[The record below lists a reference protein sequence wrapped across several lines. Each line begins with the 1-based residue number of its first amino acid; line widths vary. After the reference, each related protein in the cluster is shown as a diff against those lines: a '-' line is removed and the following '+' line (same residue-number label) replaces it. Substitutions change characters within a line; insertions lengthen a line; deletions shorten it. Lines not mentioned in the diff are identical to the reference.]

1 MNMPHRST
9 AERTPASSEDL
20 LLEQAAE
27 WIVALSSDDPNE
39 REQARA
45 DFERWKRADPRHAAA
60 AASFEHLLGK
70 VRGVRNSTAGS
81 GRPARSALDA
91 AGAGVRRQQRLKR
104 AGMALA
110 FACLVVMPAWLALHA
125 WPPAYLL
132 ADIRTASGEWKTH
145 TLIDGSRITLRSGSA
160 VNLRYDAARRV
171 VELVQG
177 EILVDVAKDAARPF
191 VVETA
196 DGSMR
201 ALGTRFVV
209 DREADATVLD
219 VIESRVLAQ
228 TPRQRQTGERE
239 GTAVQAGERVRITPD
254 GIGPVESI
262 DARSLDDAWR
272 HHQLVVN
279 DRPLADVLDELA
291 RNRRGGLYFDR
302 GAVTGIRVNA
312 VLPLD
317 DTDRALQL
325 LAINYPALRIR
336 TLTPYLVYIDM
347 PAASVR

>member
-1 MNMPHRST
+1 MPRRAPEDT
-9 AERTPASSEDL
+9 RPASSEERY
-20 LLEQAAE
+20 LEQAAE
-27 WIVALSSDDPNE
+27 WIVALSADDPDE

-45 DFERWKRADPRHAAA
+45 DFAAWKHADPRHAAA
-60 AASFEHLLGK
+60 AASLEHVLGH
-70 VRGVRNSTAGS
+70 VSGARASTAGA

-91 AGAGVRRQQRLKR
+91 AHGGARRQHRLKR
-104 AGMALA
+104 AGTALA
-110 FACLVVMPAWLALHA
+110 LACALAMPAWLAFHT

-132 ADIRTASGEWKTH
+132 ADIRTASGEWRTQ
-145 TLIDGSRITLRSGSA
+145 TLSDGSRITLRSGSA
-160 VNLRYDAARRV
+160 VNLRYDAARRA
-171 VELVQG
+171 VELVRG
-177 EILVDVAKDAARPF
+177 EILVEVAKDAARPF

-228 TPRQRQTGERE
+228 TPRR
-239 GTAVQAGERVRITPD
+239 QAGERAGTVVQAGQRVRMTPD
-254 GIGPVESI
+254 GIGPTEPI

-272 HHQLVVN
+272 HHQLVVD

-291 RNRRGGLYFDR
+291 RNRRGALYFDR
-302 GAVTGIRVNA
+302 AALAGIRVNA

-336 TLTPYLVYIDM
+336 TLTPYLVYVDRTV
-347 PAASVR
+347 ASAK

>member
-1 MNMPHRST
+1 MPRRTS
-9 AERTPASSEDL
+9 AESRAASSDDL

-27 WIVALSSDDPNE
+27 WIVALSSDDPDE

-45 DFERWKRADPRHAAA
+45 DFERWKRADPRHAGA
-60 AASFEHLLGK
+60 AASFESLLGK
-70 VRGVRNSTAGS
+70 VRGVRDSTAGS

-91 AGAGVRRQQRLKR
+91 ASAGVRRPQRLKR

-132 ADIRTASGEWKTH
+132 ADIRTVSGEWETR
-145 TLIDGSRITLRSGSA
+145 TLIDGSRITLRGGSA

-191 VVETA
+191 VVETG

-209 DREADATVLD
+209 DREAHATVLD

-239 GTAVQAGERVRITPD
+239 GTVVQAGERVRITPD
-254 GIGPVESI
+254 GIGPVEPI

-272 HHQLVVN
+272 FHQLVVN

-291 RNRRGGLYFDR
+291 RNRRGALYFDR
-302 GAVTGIRVNA
+302 DALAGIRVNA

-336 TLTPYLVYIDM
+336 TLTPYLIYVDM
-347 PAASVR
+347 ASASTR

>member
-1 MNMPHRST
+1 MPRRAS
-9 AERTPASSEDL
+9 ADSSPASSEDL

-27 WIVALSSDDPNE
+27 WIVALSADDADE

-45 DFERWKRADPRHAAA
+45 DFEMWKRADPRHAAA
-60 AASFEHLLGK
+60 AASFEDLLGQ
-70 VRGVRNSTAGS
+70 VRGARDSAAGS

-91 AGAGVRRQQRLKR
+91 AHPGERRRQRLKR
-104 AGMALA
+104 VGMALA
-110 FACLVVMPAWLALHA
+110 LACLAALPALLALHA

-132 ADIRTASGEWKTH
+132 ADIRTASGEWETR
-145 TLIDGSRITLRSGSA
+145 TLADGSRITLRSGSA
-160 VNLRYDAARRV
+160 VNLRYDAARRM

-191 VVETA
+191 VVETS
-196 DGSMR
+196 DGTMR

-219 VIESRVLAQ
+219 VIESKVLAQ
-228 TPRQRQTGERE
+228 TPRKRQAEDRE
-239 GTAVQAGERVRITPD
+239 GTVVHAGERVRITPE
-254 GIGPVESI
+254 GIGPVEPI
-262 DARSLDDAWR
+262 DARSVDDAWR

-279 DRPLADVLDELA
+279 DRPLGDVLDELA
-291 RNRRGGLYFDR
+291 RHRRGALYFDR
-302 GAVTGIRVNA
+302 SALAGIRVNA

-336 TLTPYLVYIDM
+336 TLTPDLVYVDM
-347 PAASVR
+347 AAASIR

>member
-1 MNMPHRST
+1 MNRS
-9 AERTPASSEDL
+9 ASPEEPY
-20 LLEQAAE
+20 LEQAAE
-27 WIVALSSDDPNE
+27 WIVALSADDPNE

-45 DFERWKRADPRHAAA
+45 DFEAWKRADPRHASA
-60 AASFEHLLGK
+60 AASLESVLGH
-70 VRGVRNSTAGS
+70 VSGARAGTAGS
-81 GRPARSALDA
+81 GRPGRSALDA
-91 AGAGVRRQQRLKR
+91 AYHAAHHAAHIGARRKHRLKR
-104 AGMALA
+104 AGTVLALA
-110 FACLVVMPAWLALHA
+110 CALALPAWLAFHT

-132 ADIRTASGEWKTH
+132 ADIRTASGEWQTQ
-145 TLIDGSRITLRSGSA
+145 TLSDGSRITLRGGSA

-177 EILVDVAKDAARPF
+177 EILVEVARDASRPF

-209 DREADATVLD
+209 DRETDATVLD
-219 VIESRVLAQ
+219 VIESKVLAQ
-228 TPRQRQTGERE
+228 TPQR
-239 GTAVQAGERVRITPD
+239 QAGERESTVVHAGQRVRMTPN
-254 GIGPVESI
+254 GISPTESI

-272 HHQLVVN
+272 HHQLVVE
-279 DRPLADVLDELA
+279 DRPLADTLDELA
-291 RNRRGGLYFDR
+291 RNRRGALYFDR
-302 GAVTGIRVNA
+302 AALAGIRVTA

-336 TLTPYLVYIDM
+336 TLTPYLVYVDM
-347 PAASVR
+347 PGASTR